1 MIKNQANIYQF
12 VLRDMIGQGVTG
24 LTPTVQ
30 IRKDSGSFAATTN
43 TPTEVGYGAYE
54 VTLTATECNCDVM
67 MFMVTLPDGQF
78 PAILE
83 NERLITTGGA
93 TPAEIWQYN
102 GGRTVDNTIPT
113 VNDIW
118 GRQAG
123 DTTSRTLTNLNI
135 QSELTTY
142 GAAKTSDVPSVSS
155 IQSGLSRFNPS
166 TDTVTIN
173 STQVE
178 TIAKASDLG
187 SIAAKVE
194 LIKAKTDNLPASPA
208 ATSDIPSD
216 YAKPGDAMTLTPAY
230 DAAKTASQFD
240 VSTDA
245 VNLSIASVNAIQ
257 SGLATSANVGSAVST
272 IIAAMPS
279 VPSAADNATAVW
291 NNDVRSLTTDIEVEI
306 SADDISDIADGV
318 WNRTPRTL
326 TSDPNSSVVYCNTS
340 QLYAHWTQA
349 KIDAWSG
356 GSQDAI
362 DAAIL
367 SASRKIDSDL
377 DQAASTPFQP
387 VPADIRDLAIL
398 AAGVTLARQAGD
410 LDEPGVTAAIEY
422 YKKYVED
429 YNYTAD
435 N

>member
-43 TPTEVGYGAYE
+43 APTEVGYGAYE
-54 VTLTATECNCDVM
+54 VTLTATECNCNVM
-67 MFMVTLPDGQF
+67 MFLVTLPDGQF

-83 NERLITTGGA
+83 NERLTTTGGA
-93 TPAEIWQYN
+93 TPAEIWGYPF
-102 GGRTVDNTIPT
+102 GRTVDNTIPT
-113 VNDIW
+113 VNEIW
-118 GRQAG
+118 GREAG

-142 GAAKTSDVPSVSS
+142 GAAKTSD
-155 IQSGLSRFNPS
+155 LSELSTFDPS
-166 TDTVTIN
+166 TDDVTIN
-173 STQVE
+173 ATQAA
-178 TIAKASDLG
+178 TLAAASDLD
-187 SIAAKVE
+187 SVATKVE
-194 LIKAKTDNLPASPA
+194 LIKSKTDNLPENPA
-208 ATSDIPSD
+208 AVTDV
-216 YAKPGDAMTLTPAY
+216 T
-230 DAAKTASQFD
+230 TAQAD
-240 VSTDA
+240 
-245 VNLSIASVNAIQ
+245 
-257 SGLATSANVGSAVST
+257 
-272 IIAAMPS
+272 IIAAMP
-279 VPSAADNATAVW
+279 
-291 NNDVRSLTTDIEVEI
+291 
-306 SADDISDIADGV
+306 DISGLSTFDSSEDVVNISISSANAIRAGLSTFDPTQSYVIINPSQAATMQTATGFATPANVTAAQEAIIAACSSDSDASAIAEAV

-349 KIDAWSG
+349 KIDAWANG
-356 GSQDAI
+356 NQTNI
-362 DAAIL
+362 DNAIL

-377 DQAASTPFQP
+377 AQAASTPFQP

-410 LDEPGVTAAIEY
+410 LDDPGVTAAIAY
-422 YKKYVED
+422 YQKYIED